1 MADGTADGFIENRT
15 FDEIAIGETASL
27 THTVTQRDIDL
38 FATVT
43 GDVNPAHVDP
53 AYAETDMFH
62 HVIIQGM
69 WGAGLI
75 SATLGTRLPGPG
87 TIYLGQS
94 LQFRRPVII
103 GDTIT
108 ATVTVREKKP
118 EKADVTLDCV
128 CTNQQGEVVIS
139 GTAYTRAPTA
149 KIRVRR
155 ALLPYVRVDR
165 HDRMRSV
172 LARAA
177 GGAAVA
183 TAVVFPVDAASLLP
197 VLDAAAAGLIVP
209 VLIGP
214 AAQIQA
220 VAKAAGADISAFR
233 LIEAPD
239 GPAAA
244 AIAVALARAGEVGLL
259 MKGYLHTD
267 DLMHAVVEPQT
278 GLRTR
283 RRISHVYLM
292 DVPDYPRPLLVTD
305 AAINIT
311 PSLMDKACI
320 VQNAIDLA
328 HVLGIPQPRVAI
340 LAAVEIVNER
350 MRSTLDA
357 AALCKM
363 ADRGQITGGIL
374 DGPLAFDN
382 AVNAEAA
389 AEKGI
394 VSPVA
399 GQADILLVPDIEA
412 GNMLA
417 KQLSF
422 LAGAE
427 AAGLVLGASVPIIL
441 TSRADSAHTRLA
453 SCALGVLMAR
463 AGNHPPSA
471 IAGAPGGALAP
482 PEHSVASATTTA
494 PKMQTVP

>member
-1 MADGTADGFIENRT
+1 MPDGAADVFIENRT
-15 FDEIAIGETASL
+15 FDELTIGETASL
-27 THTVTQRDIDL
+27 SHTVTQRDIDL

-87 TIYLGQS
+87 TIYLGQD
-94 LQFRRPVII
+94 LRFRHPVSI

-108 ATVTVREKKP
+108 ATVTVHEKKP
-118 EKADVTLDCV
+118 EKGDVTLDCV
-128 CTNQQGEVVIS
+128 CTNQNGEAVIT
-139 GTAYTRAPTA
+139 GTAFTRAPTM
-149 KIRVRR
+149 KVRVKRVT
-155 ALLPYVRVDR
+155 LPYVRVGR
-165 HDRMRSV
+165 HDGTRAL

-183 TAVVFPVDAASLLP
+183 TAVVYPVDAASLLP
-197 VLDAAAAGLIVP
+197 ALDAAVAGLIVP

-214 AAQIQA
+214 ASQIQA
-220 VAKAAGADISAFR
+220 VAKAAGVNIAAHH
-233 LIEAPD
+233 LIDAPD

-244 AIAVALARAGEVGLL
+244 AKAVALARAGEVALL
-259 MKGYLHTD
+259 MKGDLHTEE
-267 DLMHAVVEPQT
+267 LMHAVVAPDT
-278 GLRTR
+278 GLRTA

-305 AAINIT
+305 GAINIT
-311 PSLMDKACI
+311 PTLADKVAI

-328 HVLGIPQPRVAI
+328 HVMGIAQPRVAI
-340 LAAVEIVNER
+340 LAAVEIVNDR

-363 ADRGQITGGIL
+363 ADRGQIIGGLL

-382 AVNAEAA
+382 AINEAAA

-399 GQADILLVPDIEA
+399 GRADILVVPDLEA

-417 KQLSF
+417 KQLTF

-427 AAGLVLGASVPIIL
+427 AAGVVLGARVPIIL
-441 TSRADSAHTRLA
+441 SSRADSARTRLA
-453 SCALGVLMAR
+453 SCALGVLIAR
-463 AGNHPPSA
+463 AR
-471 IAGAPGGALAP
+471 
-482 PEHSVASATTTA
+482 TA
-494 PKMQTVP
+494 V

>member
-1 MADGTADGFIENRT
+1 MPDGAADVFIENRT
-15 FDEIAIGETASL
+15 FDELTIGETASL
-27 THTVTQRDIDL
+27 SHTVTQRDIDL

-87 TIYLGQS
+87 TIYLGQD
-94 LQFRRPVII
+94 LRFRHPVSI

-108 ATVTVREKKP
+108 ATVTVHEKKP
-118 EKADVTLDCV
+118 EKGDVTLDCV
-128 CTNQQGEVVIS
+128 CTNQNGEAVIT
-139 GTAYTRAPTA
+139 GTAFIRAPTM
-149 KIRVRR
+149 KVRVKRVT
-155 ALLPYVRVDR
+155 LPYVRVGR
-165 HDRMRSV
+165 HDGTRAL

-183 TAVVFPVDAASLLP
+183 TAVVYPVDAASLLP
-197 VLDAAAAGLIVP
+197 ALDAAVAGLIVP

-214 AAQIQA
+214 ASQIQA
-220 VAKAAGADISAFR
+220 VAKAAGVNIAAHH
-233 LIEAPD
+233 LIDAPD

-244 AIAVALARAGEVGLL
+244 AKAVALARAGEVALL
-259 MKGYLHTD
+259 MKGDLHTEE
-267 DLMHAVVEPQT
+267 LMHAVVAPDT
-278 GLRTR
+278 GLRTA

-305 AAINIT
+305 GAINIT
-311 PSLMDKACI
+311 PTLADKVAI

-328 HVLGIPQPRVAI
+328 HVMGIAQPRVAI
-340 LAAVEIVNER
+340 LAAVEIVNDR

-363 ADRGQITGGIL
+363 ADRGQIIGGLL

-382 AVNAEAA
+382 AINEAAA

-399 GQADILLVPDIEA
+399 GRADILVVPDLEA

-417 KQLSF
+417 KQLTF

-427 AAGLVLGASVPIIL
+427 AAGVVLGARVPIIL
-441 TSRADSAHTRLA
+441 SSRADSARTRLA
-453 SCALGVLMAR
+453 SCALGVLIAR
-463 AGNHPPSA
+463 AR
-471 IAGAPGGALAP
+471 
-482 PEHSVASATTTA
+482 TA
-494 PKMQTVP
+494 V